1 MKRLALIGTFL
12 MAGALLLGAQQ
23 PQPKPRA
30 FGDKD
35 GDGICDVTGKP
46 VGQGRAA
53 RAQGQTPP
61 YAFGDKDKDGI
72 CDVTGKPVGQGRAM
86 RQGRRGHHS
95 AGCGHCRRGGRGMR
109 GKGRRG
115 GPAPPAGNQPDQKTE
130 TPAEKS
136 E

>member
-1 MKRLALIGTFL
+1 MKRLALITTL
-12 MAGALLLGAQQ
+12 LAAGALAFAAQQ
-23 PQPKPRA
+23 TQPQPRA

-61 YAFGDKDKDGI
+61 FAFGDKDNDGI
-72 CDVTGKPVGQGRAM
+72 CDATGKPVGQGRAM
-86 RQGRRGHHS
+86 RQGRNGRA
-95 AGCGHCRRGGRGMR
+95 AGRGHCRRSGRGMR

-115 GPAPPAGNQPDQKTE
+115 GPAPPAGDAQTPKPE
-130 TPAEKS
+130 APAEKS